1 MPGSRPRRCAGLLW
15 SRPFL
20 GDKNK
25 NVIPNEFGLLAT
37 ATALA
42 RCEAGPFSAMMSR
55 VLKKMLYLV
64 GRMMAGLIW
73 LATLVVLVVAGTPAG
88 PWQPPVVFLLSAAG
102 GVVAHELGHL
112 LACLATGA
120 RVKAFRLGSERAA
133 IRFRVRSVVVSLGWP
148 YRGRVEYTGATS
160 VGRRAMITLAGSLTQ
175 LVVAGVVL
183 AFSAGGMRPLVVT
196 AALGLG
202 VTGLIDLMPLRLR
215 SGRLSD
221 GARLFKLRSDVRA
234 ATTIEAQKTAGRLLR
249 AGLAAELLELHKGL
263 DVPARR
269 MSVAQA
275 RALAMVE
282 CSVALLAGLPQ
293 PDALLA
299 ERRASFLL
307 HDHHDGFAR
316 SVAGLTL
323 AFLRLRAGG
332 AGTQAEVERL
342 CDQALA
348 AKELPDPMRCLA
360 LAAVILSRQARGLP
374 DADVRATAAGL
385 KAAERGIE
393 PFAAGLSAVV
403 DPEGFLSAFRA
414 GAPDTRLGAGS
425 LAPMLRRQGRVGELL
440 ELHNGY
446 EMPAG
451 RYASAQARSLHEVE
465 YNVLLV
471 PGLPPAVTDEAA
483 SRVEWIL
490 GDYPFASEGA
500 SMPRPAVEH
509 TLALARLRQ
518 GRFEEVAQLCAGGLA
533 DDHGPDARATIL
545 ATVALARRALGQPHA
560 DLVAEAVSLSAHADL
575 VAEAAEDSRLA
586 GVG

>member
-1 MPGSRPRRCAGLLW
+1 MPGSRPRRCAGLLR
-15 SRPFL
+15 SRSFL

-25 NVIPNEFGLLAT
+25 NVVPNEFGLLTT
-37 ATALA
+37 ATALSG
-42 RCEAGPFSAMMSR
+42 RGRPLSAMMSR
-55 VLKKMLYLV
+55 VLKNVLYLT
-64 GRMMAGLIW
+64 GRIMTGLIW
-73 LATLVVLVVAGTPAG
+73 LAALVVLLAAGSP
-88 PWQPPVVFLLSAAG
+88 PVRQWQLLVVFLLATAAG
-102 GVVAHELGHL
+102 VIVHELGHL

-120 RVKAFRLGSERAA
+120 QVKAFRLGSERAA
-133 IRFRVRSVVVSLGWP
+133 IRFRVRLVQVSLGWP
-148 YRGRVEYTGATS
+148 YRGRVEYTGAPS
-160 VGRRAMITLAGSLTQ
+160 VARRAVITLAGALTQ
-175 LVVAGVVL
+175 LVLAGVAWAL
-183 AFSAGGMRPLVVT
+183 SGSGMRPLVVT

-202 VTGLIDLMPLRLR
+202 VTGLINLMPFRLR

-221 GARLFKLRSDVRA
+221 GARLFELRSDVRA
-234 ATTIEAQKTAGRLLR
+234 VTMLEAQRTAARLLR
-249 AGLAAELLELHKGL
+249 AGRAAELLELHKGL

-269 MSVAQA
+269 MSVTQA

-293 PDALLA
+293 ADASLA

-307 HDHHDGFAR
+307 RDHRDGFAR
-316 SVAGLTL
+316 SVSSLTL
-323 AFLRLRAGG
+323 AFLRLRAGA
-332 AGTQAEVERL
+332 AGTHAEVERL

-374 DADVRATAAGL
+374 DGDVRATAAGL
-385 KAAERGIE
+385 KAAEQGIE
-393 PFAAGLSAVV
+393 SFAAGLSAVV
-403 DPEGFLSAFRA
+403 DPAGFLRAFRA

-446 EMPAG
+446 ELPAG
-451 RYASAQARSLHEVE
+451 RLASAQARSLHEVE
-465 YNVLLV
+465 YNLLLV

-483 SRVEWIL
+483 GRVEWIL
-490 GDYPFASEGA
+490 GNYPFAAEGA

-509 TLALARLRQ
+509 SLALARLRQ
-518 GRFEEVAQLCAGGLA
+518 GRFAEVERWCAAGLA
-533 DDHGPDARATIL
+533 DDYGPDARATML
-545 ATVALARRALGQPHA
+545 ATVALARRALGQPQA

-575 VAEAAEDSRLA
+575 VAEAADGSRLA